1 MDLLKIFV
9 LFWFCSIL
17 GWIMEVLVCTYCDK
31 KLVNRGFLIG
41 PYCPIY
47 GSGALIMLLIYPYKD
62 HIFVCFILSL
72 VLCSVLEYFVSYT
85 MEKVF
90 QVRWWDYSNDAF
102 NINGRICLRNAIAFG
117 ALGVL
122 FTRFIYPWYLNLTN
136 NFSYQTLL
144 IIAIILFV
152 ITLIDIFVSFNA
164 MSKIKDIIDKDLSKF
179 KNKDATID
187 IRKLISKKLLNISF
201 LEKRLIETYH
211 LIGREKDHIK
221 NTIKK
226 VNEKTKS
233 GYGLFLVFIVLGIVI
248 GLVLSLYF
256 KLGSYKVILPFSL
269 SVSSLIAAIILKVGD
284 K

>member
-1 MDLLKIFV
+1 MIK
-9 LFWFCSIL
+9 
-17 GWIMEVLVCTYCDK
+17 WIYLNCFYCF
-31 KLVNRGFLIG
+31 GFALLIG

-72 VLCSVLEYFVSYT
+72 VLCSVLEYIVSFI
-85 MEKVF
+85 MEKMF
-90 QVRWWDYSNDAF
+90 KIRWWDYSNDAF

-122 FTRFIYPWYLNLTN
+122 FTRFIYPWYISVIDKFSNQTILTI
-136 NFSYQTLL
+136 S
-144 IIAIILFV
+144 
-152 ITLIDIFVSFNA
+152 ITLFIITIIDLFISFNA
-164 MSKIKDIIDKDLSKF
+164 MSKIKGIIDKDLKKF

-187 IRKLISKKLLNISF
+187 VKKLIGKKLPHINF

-211 LIGREKDHIK
+211 LIGREKEHLK
-221 NTIKK
+221 RTIKK

-233 GYGLFLVFIVLGIVI
+233 GYGVFIVFIIFGLII
-248 GLVLSLYF
+248 GLILSLYF
-256 KLGSYKVILPFSL
+256 ELGSYKVIVPFSL